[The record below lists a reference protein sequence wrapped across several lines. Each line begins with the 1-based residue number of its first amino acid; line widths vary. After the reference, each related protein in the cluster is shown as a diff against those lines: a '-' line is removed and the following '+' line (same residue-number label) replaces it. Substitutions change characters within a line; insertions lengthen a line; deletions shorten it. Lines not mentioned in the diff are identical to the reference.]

1 VKAKITKRLIDSV
14 APPAAGE
21 LKVWDTEVRGFV
33 LRVRAG
39 GSRRFVVEWKRDG
52 RKRRYLIGEYG
63 SLTADQARELAR
75 VVVGRVAKGEDPAQ
89 ERAEKRRSA
98 TVADLAKRY
107 MEQHAVPKKKPASI
121 GADERILRL
130 HVLPTLGRRKVPAVG
145 LGDIAD
151 LHHAMRDKPI
161 QANRML
167 ALLSKMFSLAERW
180 GLRQPG
186 SNPCRGV
193 DRFPEQ
199 RRERFLSAVELARL
213 GAVLAEVESTEPVI
227 VLAIRLLLLSGAR
240 RDEVLTLRWEHVD
253 LEGAAL
259 NLPDSKTGKKRIPLG
274 PAPLE
279 LLSAAKRLEGNP
291 FVIPGRRK
299 GGRLVG
305 LNRPWKRIRARAGVD
320 GLRLHDLRHGFA
332 SIGAAAGLGLPIL
345 GAILGHRNQTTTAR
359 YAHLSDD
366 PLRLA
371 AGRIS
376 GEIAASLNGRPAA
389 EVSHFPKL

>member
-1 VKAKITKRLIDSV
+1 
-14 APPAAGE
+14 
-21 LKVWDTEVRGFV
+21 
-33 LRVRAG
+33 
-39 GSRRFVVEWKRDG
+39 
-52 RKRRYLIGEYG
+52 
-63 SLTADQARELAR
+63 
-75 VVVGRVAKGEDPAQ
+75 
-89 ERAEKRRSA
+89 
-98 TVADLAKRY
+98 
-107 MEQHAVPKKKPASI
+107 
-121 GADERILRL
+121 
-130 HVLPTLGRRKVPAVG
+130 
-145 LGDIAD
+145 
-151 LHHAMRDKPI
+151 
-161 QANRML
+161 
-167 ALLSKMFSLAERW
+167 
-180 GLRQPG
+180 
-186 SNPCRGV
+186 
-193 DRFPEQ
+193 
-199 RRERFLSAVELARL
+199 
-213 GAVLAEVESTEPVI
+213 GAVLAEEESGEPVI